1 MVISL
6 VGLLVFA
13 TGVVMTLCGLVWDL
27 SINFDC
33 APWRVALEE
42 ALAAAA
48 KGTDPQTVPLTCP
61 FYASEPADTQCI
73 ACGTVVSRS
82 GLHEARCGGA
92 ASRLRRTTELTLRAP
107 RNATR
112 AATPQDKVTS
122 LNEIVLDWGRA
133 MEARNPAFA
142 PPPAAQVLTRDDAG
156 LRFPKSQA
164 VERKDDVRLARA
176 DLDAALDFTG
186 NFTMCQVSKCCIG
199 ASSFDLRQIC
209 VAC

>member
-13 TGVVMTLCGLVWDL
+13 TAVVMTLCGLVWDL

-33 APWRVALEE
+33 APWRVAQEE

-48 KGTDPQTVPLTCP
+48 KGTDPQSVPLTCP

-82 GLHEARCGGA
+82 GLHEARCGAA
-92 ASRLRRTTELTLRAP
+92 ASRLERTAALTLRAP
-107 RNATR
+107 RHATR
-112 AATPQDKVTS
+112 ATTPQEKVSS

-156 LRFPKSQA
+156 ARLPKIA
-164 VERKDDVRLARA
+164 
-176 DLDAALDFTG
+176 G
-186 NFTMCQVSKCCIG
+186 GG
-199 ASSFDLRQIC
+199 AEG
-209 VAC
+209 

>member
-1 MVISL
+1 MADWVVISL

-33 APWRVALEE
+33 APWRVAQEE

-82 GLHEARCGGA
+82 GLHEARRGAA
-92 ASRLRRTTELTLRAP
+92 ASRLALAAGLTLRAP
-107 RNATR
+107 RHASR
-112 AATPQDKVTS
+112 AATPQEKVSS

-133 MEARNPAFA
+133 MEARSAAFA
-142 PPPAAQVLTRDDAG
+142 LPPPRRTAADVAAG
-156 LRFPKSQA
+156 CTCVFA
-164 VERKDDVRLARA
+164 
-176 DLDAALDFTG
+176 G
-186 NFTMCQVSKCCIG
+186 CG
-199 ASSFDLRQIC
+199 AEG
-209 VAC
+209 